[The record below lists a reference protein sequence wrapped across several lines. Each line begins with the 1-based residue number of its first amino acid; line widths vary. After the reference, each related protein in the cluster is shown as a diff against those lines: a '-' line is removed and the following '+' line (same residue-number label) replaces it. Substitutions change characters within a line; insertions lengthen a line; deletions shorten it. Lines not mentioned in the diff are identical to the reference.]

1 LACWFIY
8 LCYNDSLRMAPVPK
22 HAVVDICHKW
32 CITECKDHA
41 NIIRLAFK
49 STASIKNTQCKIIR
63 YVLATDDVIHTKCVA
78 SRHIKICDR

>member
-1 LACWFIY
+1 
-8 LCYNDSLRMAPVPK
+8 MPK

-63 YVLATDDVIHTKCVA
+63 YVLGTDDIYILNA
-78 SRHIKICDR
+78 SRHVKICDR